1 MPVLKPLTTNKF
13 IARDSFYFTGE
24 IFDQQPHLFIGSLD
38 VDYLLNSV
46 SSGKLGYLGQT
57 RT

>member
-1 MPVLKPLTTNKF
+1 MPVLRPLTTNEFTAK
-13 IARDSFYFTGE
+13 DSFYFTGK
-24 IFDQQPHLFIGSLD
+24 IFDQQPHVFIGSLN
-38 VDYLLNSV
+38 VDYLLNNV

>member
-1 MPVLKPLTTNKF
+1 MPVLKPLTTNEF
-13 IARDSFYFTGE
+13 IAKDSFYFPGE

-46 SSGKLGYLGQT
+46 SSRKLGYLGQT